1 MTYDTTTEEGQ
12 DKRQIK
18 FRAWDKENNKM
29 VDPETYRLEF
39 YGNGEV
45 YLKDVVRTTSDI
57 EIMQYTGLKDKNGNE
72 IYEGD
77 VIAVLH
83 GDWPSCMGC
92 HSSPTEHMKSLE
104 KRYEVVFIQGEFAG
118 KRNTGS
124 YNPWSTDVDGNTYTQ
139 LTPDRH
145 GYIEVIGNI
154 YENPELLGNT
164 K

>member
-18 FRAWDKENNKM
+18 FRVWDKENNKM

-57 EIMQYTGLKDKNGNE
+57 EIMQYTGLKDKNGVAE

-77 VIAVLH
+77 IL
-83 GDWPSCMGC
+83 D
-92 HSSPTEHMKSLE
+92 E
-104 KRYEVVFIQGEFAG
+104 YG
-118 KRNTGS
+118 K
-124 YNPWSTDVDGNTYTQ
+124 
-139 LTPDRH
+139 
-145 GYIEVIGNI
+145 IKGNI
-154 YENPELLGNT
+154 YQMDKGETDFVVQGFGTKDWCETYRRAILLGC
-164 K
+164 KDAQ